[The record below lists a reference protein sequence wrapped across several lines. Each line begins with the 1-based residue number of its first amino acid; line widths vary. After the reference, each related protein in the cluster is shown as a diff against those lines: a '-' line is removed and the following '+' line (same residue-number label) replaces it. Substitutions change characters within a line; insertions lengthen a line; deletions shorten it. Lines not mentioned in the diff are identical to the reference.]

1 MDKKKAAATAL
12 ATTIAASGAAVDA
25 TFDSPQDILQNTYV
39 EPVVDYVTPD
49 GTIDDDGTTQD
60 DEDKGKQAVTAAKKT
75 VREWVLELPLWV
87 RAIVV
92 VPLWLVGN
100 LVMYAGHLVIV
111 GLSPVW
117 GSILNLLMLAGV
129 LTAAFTIAAKAMFPD
144 VPLRKILNKRTFKG
158 ILIAAVFV
166 FLLDLALKVGW
177 PPYMQYRTIAIAL
190 FTLAVLFLLVMR
202 FGRRENKRRRKE
214 REMAEAA
221 RHTVDEAKARA
232 AALLSAAET
241 DAETRKEHI
250 MASVQTEIG
259 ELILSASQKLLNET
273 GTPESNSRLYDE
285 FIRIAEST
293 IAPAGK
299 NGEKK

>member
-1 MDKKKAAATAL
+1 MMAVYPPAGGISFPVFRCKIIGIIRRARALLIYFRKKEQNEMDKKKAAATAL

-92 VPLWLVGN
+92 VPLWFVGN

-214 REMAEAA
+214 REMAE
-221 RHTVDEAKARA
+221 TMGVDEED
-232 AALLSAAET
+232 LVYESLG
-241 DAETRKEHI
+241 
-250 MASVQTEIG
+250 QTFTLRRPKG
-259 ELILSASQKLLNET
+259 DS
-273 GTPESNSRLYDE
+273 
-285 FIRIAEST
+285 
-293 IAPAGK
+293 
-299 NGEKK
+299 